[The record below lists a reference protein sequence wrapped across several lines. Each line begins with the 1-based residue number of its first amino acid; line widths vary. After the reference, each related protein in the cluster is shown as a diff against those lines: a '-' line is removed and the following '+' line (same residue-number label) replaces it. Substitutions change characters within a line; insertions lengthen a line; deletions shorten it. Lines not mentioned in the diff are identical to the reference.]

1 MSVRGIYPK
10 FSDASEHRHSVF
22 VHSTNLIPPSAAAP
36 SPTSAVHRQCSD
48 PAVSQFAES
57 CSSSLLFK
65 SLRQSGEP
73 LNPGLL
79 VQLFFFLFSNL
90 IRFCEMDAAVTN
102 LADNECCVL

>member
-1 MSVRGIYPK
+1 MSVKGIYPK
-10 FSDASEHRHSVF
+10 FSDASENRRAVF
-22 VHSTNLIPPSAAAP
+22 VRSTNLIPPSAAAP

-48 PAVSQFAES
+48 PAVSHFAES

-79 VQLFFFLFSNL
+79 VQLFFFFSNL